1 MSGMVNIMNENNNI
15 TNFEPIFAMLND
27 ELSKIGLSLVLICAG
42 GFVLQLHGY
51 RGTADID
58 AFFNTSIEISQVIR
72 RVGEAF
78 DINRPDELWLN
89 NSISNM
95 NPIPLDQYCDVVHNY
110 SNLVVKVVNLE
121 YLIGMKLVSARVQDL
136 RDLAVIINDNNEI
149 QPLDLLNKLKEMKFD
164 IDIAMLLDAFE
175 EARGM
180 DWLNTFYQENE
191 TELRKLF

>member
-1 MSGMVNIMNENNNI
+1 MNENNNI